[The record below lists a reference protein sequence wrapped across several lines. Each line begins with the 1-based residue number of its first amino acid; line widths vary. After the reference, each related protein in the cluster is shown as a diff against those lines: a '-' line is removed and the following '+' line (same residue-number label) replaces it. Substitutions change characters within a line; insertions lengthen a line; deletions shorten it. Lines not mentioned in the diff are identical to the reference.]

1 MAMWMVFTPT
11 ERRKLAVL
19 VNNISVFAIQLLQR
33 DASAVFMVALK
44 NIRRV
49 QQEHEQLLKKLDELA
64 REQADESP
72 LRLIEDM
79 ARSPRD
85 MAQMLG
91 LIRRCLAAS
100 AFLGHCLAQ
109 PTEGVCGRL
118 IEQDEQ
124 RLQ

>member
-1 MAMWMVFTPT
+1 M
-11 ERRKLAVL
+11 
-19 VNNISVFAIQLLQR
+19 FAIQLLQR
-33 DASAVFMVALK
+33 DASDVFMVALK
-44 NIRRV
+44 NIRNV

-64 REQADESP
+64 REQADERP

-100 AFLGHCLAQ
+100 AFFGHCLAQ
-109 PTEGVCGRL
+109 PTEESEKRL
-118 IEQDEQ
+118 PPGFSLMLIAGFSA
-124 RLQ
+124 LSWSVLVSIVVAIGAAF